1 MAALATF
8 VLVLFLLG
16 ASDWLMMVALLLAA
30 AMIVVLVLSL
40 LEALA
45 WVTMVLLRWLRWRPL
60 CWCNPCWGHQL
71 V

>member
-1 MAALATF
+1 MAAVTTV

-16 ASDWLMMVALLLAA
+16 TSACLTMVVLLFAT

-45 WVTMVLLRWLRWRPL
+45 LVPLVLLRWLRGRPS
-60 CWCNPCWGHQL
+60 CWYSSCWGHQL